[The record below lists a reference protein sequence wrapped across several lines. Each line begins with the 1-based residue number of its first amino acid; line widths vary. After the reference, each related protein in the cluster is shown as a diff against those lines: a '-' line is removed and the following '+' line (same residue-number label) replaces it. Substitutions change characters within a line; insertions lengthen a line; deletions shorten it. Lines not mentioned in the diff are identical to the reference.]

1 MDNLDWSKIGAIG
14 TIVIGVITIILTF
27 IGVRQNKINVSKKNN
42 KQVIKGKDILNNE
55 ISQLNNNKKQGD
67 NKQLIKGKKIS
78 KNKIKQNNK

>member
-1 MDNLDWSKIGAIG
+1 MDNLDWSKIGTIG

-27 IGVRQNKINVSKKNN
+27 IGVRQNKKNVSKKNN

-67 NKQLIKGKKIS
+67 NKQLIKGKRIS